1 MHSLQH
7 CHFTH
12 ERGTIL
18 QENAQVVEEGT
29 GRPRRSVRNSPVKTL
44 AKSISKSTIVKLA
57 PPKAVGLPKPPQI
70 LAKVRELVIE
80 WKFGFIPV
88 CSQEDQ
94 RKRMLMCWL
103 HVMLVNGIN
112 STN

>member
-1 MHSLQH
+1 M
-7 CHFTH
+7 
-12 ERGTIL
+12 IW
-18 QENAQVVEEGT
+18 QEDAQ
-29 GRPRRSVRNSPVKTL
+29 
-44 AKSISKSTIVKLA
+44 VKLA

-94 RKRMLMCWL
+94 RKRMLMCWF
-103 HVMLVNGIN
+103 HVMLANGIN
-112 STN
+112 STNTCHVGFLMALGYGKWGLPRNHKH